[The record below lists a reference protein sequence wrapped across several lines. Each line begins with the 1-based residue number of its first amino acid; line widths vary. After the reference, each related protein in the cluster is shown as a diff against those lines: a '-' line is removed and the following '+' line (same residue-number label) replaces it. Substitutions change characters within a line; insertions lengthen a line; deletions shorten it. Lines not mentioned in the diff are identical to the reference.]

1 MAKKETVAMLLA
13 GGQGSRLYA
22 LTRDIA
28 KPAVPFGSKY
38 RIIDFVLSNCIN
50 SDIDTVGVLTQYQ
63 PLLLNDYI
71 GTGEPWDLDRAF
83 GGIHVLPPYQA
94 KERSDWYKNTANA
107 IFQNLHFINRYD
119 PDYVLVLSG
128 DHIYKMNY
136 DLMIRQHKKTNADC
150 TIAVIPVPMEEA
162 SRFGIM
168 SCNDEGEITKF
179 EEKPKVP
186 TSNLASMGIYV
197 FSKKVLEKY
206 LIEDDKDETSSHDFG
221 KNVIPKM
228 LSTGC
233 KMMAY
238 RFEDYWK
245 DVGTIK
251 SLWEANMELLGDAK
265 FDLYDPQ
272 FVIRSRNPMAPPQ
285 YFGEDSHVVNSLVGG
300 GAEIEG
306 LIENSVLSA
315 GVKLGKNSKIID
327 SVVFSNVEIG
337 DNCTIE
343 YSIIDENVKIE
354 DNCVIGR
361 PKNSGEDIAVI
372 GRDCVISNGTDIAGG
387 SMIEREVK

>member
-306 LIENSVLSA
+306 SIENSVLSA

-387 SMIEREVK
+387 SMIEREIK